1 MMTQEERAA
10 EDAAW
15 ASTKKA
21 REKQDRLSA
30 LDAQMPR
37 YVEDIIEAMDAGTR
51 ARLAQE
57 TLAKYQEKKTMR
69 QKQITT

>member
-51 ARLAQE
+51 ARLAGE
-57 TLAKYQEKKTMR
+57 TLSKYQEKKQLR
-69 QKQITT
+69 AEKEIA

>member
-10 EDAAW
+10 KDAAW

-21 REKQDRLSA
+21 REKQDKLSA
-30 LDAQMPR
+30 LDAKMPR
-37 YVEDIIEAMDAGTR
+37 YVEDIIEAMDAGMK

-57 TLAKYQEKKTMR
+57 TLAKYHEKKQLR
-69 QKQITT
+69 AEKEIV